1 MADVVFT
8 NVSFSYNGQTFALED
23 ASFRVLSGER
33 VGIIGPNGGG
43 KTTALYLML
52 GFLKPQ
58 RGSVLL
64 FNRPPEEGRTR
75 VGYVPQVNAYDKKFP
90 ISVLD
95 VVLMGAPIGFW
106 GNTSKQDRLKAHAIL
121 ERVGLKGWE
130 KCPYGSLSGGQIQ
143 KMLIA
148 RALMCDPRLLL
159 LDEPTANID
168 SQSEEM
174 IFSYLQ
180 ALGEDVTIV
189 VVMHNFEAIV
199 KYTQRILCFQKR
211 VDPINPETMCKHL
224 LFGMYHDATKKE
236 HE

>member
-1 MADVVFT
+1 MADIVFA
-8 NVSFSYNGQTFALED
+8 NVSFSYNGQVSALED
-23 ASFRVLSGER
+23 VSFRVESGER

-64 FNRPPEEGRTR
+64 FNNPPERGRTC

-90 ISVLD
+90 ISALD
-95 VVLMGAPIGFW
+95 VVLTGAPIGFW
-106 GNTSKQDRLKAHAIL
+106 GNTSKQDRRKAYALL

-130 KCPYGSLSGGQIQ
+130 KCSYGSLSGGQIQ

-148 RALMCDPRLLL
+148 RALMCDPKLLL

-168 SQSEEM
+168 PQSEEM
-174 IFSYLQ
+174 IFSYFQ
-180 ALGEDVTIV
+180 TLGENVTIV

-199 KYTQRILCFQKR
+199 KYTQRILCFQQR
-211 VDPINPETMCKHL
+211 VDPINPETMCKHF
-224 LFGMYHDATKKE
+224 LFGMYHDTHKKS